1 MKHIDINCD
10 LGELAD
16 GSDLLIM
23 PYISSCNIA
32 CGGHAGDPDL
42 MLKAVQEAFRY
53 HVTIGAHPGYVDRA
67 NFGRK
72 SMDLSAT
79 EISMLIYDQ
88 VLRLQNI
95 ASSVFS
101 SVRYVKLHG
110 ALYHDA
116 LEDVVV
122 AGAVIKGIKKTGL
135 KLSVLGPTNSA
146 LERKTV
152 SNGLQ
157 FYKESFID
165 RRYNQL
171 GHLVPRSQSNAV
183 IEDDSG
189 IEKQLKEITV
199 NEKVSTIEGDR
210 IDLKADS
217 ICIHGDHPGALEHAK
232 LVRNI
237 LAVEG
242 IGVKSFLS

>member
-16 GSDLLIM
+16 GSDLQIM

-42 MLKAVQEAFRY
+42 MLKAVQEAFTY

-72 SMDLSAT
+72 SMNLSAT
-79 EISMLIYDQ
+79 EISMLVFDQ
-88 VLRLQNI
+88 ISRLQNI
-95 ASSVFS
+95 ASNTFS

-116 LEDVVV
+116 SEDVVV
-122 AGAVIKGIKKTGL
+122 AGAVIEGIRKTGM
-135 KLSVLGPTNSA
+135 KLSVLGPGGSI

-152 SNGLQ
+152 SNGLE
-157 FYKESFID
+157 FYTESFID

-171 GHLVPRSQSNAV
+171 GRLVPRSQPDAV
-183 IEDDSG
+183 IEDAMG
-189 IEKQLKEITV
+189 IERQLKEITV
-199 NEKVSTIEGDR
+199 NEKVSTIEGNQ

-217 ICIHGDHPGALEHAK
+217 ICIHGDHQGALEHAK
-232 LVRNI
+232 LVRKI
-237 LAVEG
+237 LSAEG